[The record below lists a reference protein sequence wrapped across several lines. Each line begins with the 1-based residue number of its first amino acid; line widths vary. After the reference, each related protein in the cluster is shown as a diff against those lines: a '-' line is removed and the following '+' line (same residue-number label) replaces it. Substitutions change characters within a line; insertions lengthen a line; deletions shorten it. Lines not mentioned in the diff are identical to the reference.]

1 MLRTI
6 LGAVIG
12 YVAIFFLIFTL
23 FSILYLFVL
32 GQDGTFL
39 PGTYDLRWRWIII
52 STLLSFLIAII
63 GGYVARMIGK
73 SNSAVVG
80 LAGIVVVVG
89 LLIAISQARTP
100 DQRPIARSGD
110 IPNME
115 AMNNARQPTWI
126 AFVNPFIGLIG
137 VMIGGRMR
145 KD

>member
-1 MLRTI
+1 MFRTI

-89 LLIAISQARTP
+89 LLIAISQAMTP

>member
-89 LLIAISQARTP
+89 LLIAISQAMTP